1 MIKHGVVAVC
11 MWASCAMAVAGSVS
25 GVHVVWVNLSATPQ
39 TMDNLIARY
48 LDSAA
53 GKEDCWEEGSLLFMK
68 SRPKKMSDAL
78 VTSAVIAKD
87 PAAQKILSAMLR
99 QPYGDAVAGF
109 DGIIVYSEQG
119 GPRYDSLT
127 TGRNKVATLEVNPD
141 NADIGICVVMP
152 DAVRQP

>member
-1 MIKHGVVAVC
+1 
-11 MWASCAMAVAGSVS
+11 MWVSGATAVAGSVS

-39 TMDNLIARY
+39 TMNKRIALY
-48 LDSAA
+48 IDSAA
-53 GKEDCWEEGSLLFMK
+53 GKKDCWEEGSLLFMK

-78 VTSAVIAKD
+78 VRSAVIAKD
-87 PAAQKILSAMLR
+87 PAAQKILSSMLR

-109 DGIIVYSEQG
+109 DGIIVYSEEG

-127 TGRNKVATLEVNPD
+127 TGRNKVATLDVNPK

-152 DAVRQP
+152 DAVRRP